1 MTETQRYNQ
10 LANERK
16 AALNKS
22 DQTYQDLLNRN
33 NNYSN
38 TVNQNL
44 DNYKTIQDEIYDKQL
59 ERQIE
64 LQNQNKEKAE
74 QAYQKEAKASKNA
87 YYDFINPYGV
97 QAEIQAQNGLNRSGY
112 SETAKSQA
120 WTTQQNRTAQA
131 RAVMSE
137 AKLQFDNAIKDA
149 QLNNDTLKAQL
160 ALEILKQ
167 RQEEALRSFNYVS
180 ETKQNQLTNYQN
192 LDSEYNKRY
201 NTLYSQIQEEKARAE
216 AIRQWNAEMK
226 FKQQQAKIAQQQ
238 WEKEYALSQASMYRS
253 SSSGSRSS
261 GGSKSSKNSK
271 NSEENSIS
279 VIDGNGK
286 KNSKPA
292 DYYFSNNYQPQYID
306 GTKLSNPSGLRVN
319 DVFMDAPVPGS
330 QNVWQANGKYY
341 VWIGNG
347 NKGGNYVDV
356 TSQVKKSQS
365 KKMCLKW

>member
-16 AALNKS
+16 TALAKS
-22 DQTYQDLLNRN
+22 DRTYEDLLNQN
-33 NNYSN
+33 TAYSNSVNEYLNNYQ
-38 TVNQNL
+38 TTQN
-44 DNYKTIQDEIYDKQL
+44 NVYDKQL
-59 ERQIE
+59 AYQVD

-74 QAYQKEAKASKNA
+74 KDYQREAQASKNA

-97 QAEIQAQNGLNRSGY
+97 QAEIQAQNGLNRAGY
-112 SETAKSQA
+112 SETTKSQA

-137 AKLQFDNAIKDA
+137 AKLQFDNAIKEA

-180 ETKQNQLTNYQN
+180 DTKQNQLSNYQN
-192 LDSEYNKRY
+192 LDSEYNNRY

-216 AIRQWNAEMK
+216 AIRQWEKEMA
-226 FKQQQAKIAQQQ
+226 FKKEQAKIAQQQ
-238 WEKEYALSQASMYRS
+238 WEKEYALSQANLYRS
-253 SSSGSRSS
+253 SSSGGSRSYS
-261 GGSKSSKNSK
+261 TGSKSSGGTVKLSNGTTSK
-271 NSEENSIS
+271 NS
-279 VIDGNGK
+279 
-286 KNSKPA
+286 NSKPA
-292 DYYFSNNYQPQYID
+292 DYYFSNGYQPQYID

-319 DVFMDAPVPGS
+319 DVFMDAPIPGS

-347 NKGGNYVDV
+347 NKGGQYVDV
-356 TSQVKKSQS
+356 TSKVKKSQS
-365 KKMCLKW
+365 KKMSIKW

>member
-22 DQTYQDLLNRN
+22 DKTYQDLLNKN
-33 NNYSN
+33 TDYSNSVNNYLNDYQN
-38 TVNQNL
+38 TQN
-44 DNYKTIQDEIYDKQL
+44 DVYDKQL

-112 SETAKSQA
+112 SETTKSQA

-160 ALEILKQ
+160 ALEMLKQ

-180 ETKQNQLTNYQN
+180 ETKQNQLNNYQT

-216 AIRQWNAEMK
+216 AIRQWEKEMK

-238 WEKEYALSQASMYRS
+238 WEKEYELSKANTYSSIASRSARS
-253 SSSGSRSS
+253 SSG
-261 GGSKSSKNSK
+261 GGSISLSDGGSSNKKYAVNTAYYQGNLNSDANK
-271 NSEENSIS
+271 Y
-279 VIDGNGK
+279 GT
-286 KNSKPA
+286 
-292 DYYFSNNYQPQYID
+292 FSNGYQPKGISGHGELSKSGD
-306 GTKLSNPSGLRVN
+306 TVTFNTKTLSGQGQTVT
-319 DVFMDAPVPGS
+319 
-330 QNVWQANGKYY
+330 QNVWKAKDGTRWYWDGRYNKY
-341 VWIGNG
+341 IQM
-347 NKGGNYVDV
+347 K
-356 TSQVKKSQS
+356 
-365 KKMCLKW
+365 